1 MDKKIFTFLRL
12 RFLSPDLSQLEH
24 VVWPPTARQQNAILW
39 RIAGGPLVAHCCVL
53 AGIVAVLQMLITT
66 TEEDL
71 AQDENET
78 LKKKDKDKK
87 YHWNHGS

>member
-1 MDKKIFTFLRL
+1 MAYRWWA
-12 RFLSPDLSQLEH
+12 
-24 VVWPPTARQQNAILW
+24 V
-39 RIAGGPLVAHCCVL
+39 GGPLLCVSRD
-53 AGIVAVLQMLITT
+53 VAVLQMLITT

>member
-1 MDKKIFTFLRL
+1 MPE
-12 RFLSPDLSQLEH
+12 LSHLVPSHSGQVENFYLLVLGQVQMYKVYH
-24 VVWPPTARQQNAILW
+24 WPAV
-39 RIAGGPLVAHCCVL
+39 GGPLLCASRD
-53 AGIVAVLQMLITT
+53 VAVLQMLITT